1 MYYNKNI
8 KYKKCTILL
17 KEDIYKRLKTK
28 GKFGE
33 SFSELI
39 SRLLDEID
47 FLEKNEKKMK
57 YNGDSE

>member
-1 MYYNKNI
+1 MYYNRNT
-8 KYKKCTILL
+8 KYKRCTFLL

-47 FLEKNEKKMK
+47 FVGKI
-57 YNGDSE
+57 

>member
-1 MYYNKNI
+1 MYYTNNT
-8 KYKKCTILL
+8 KYKRCTILL

-39 SRLLDEID
+39 SRLLDEIEL
-47 FLEKNEKKMK
+47 LEKRVRLND
-57 YNGDSE
+57 YSE

>member
-1 MYYNKNI
+1 MYYNKNTQ
-8 KYKKCTILL
+8 YKRCTILL

-47 FLEKNEKKMK
+47 FLEKGENK
-57 YNGDSE
+57 